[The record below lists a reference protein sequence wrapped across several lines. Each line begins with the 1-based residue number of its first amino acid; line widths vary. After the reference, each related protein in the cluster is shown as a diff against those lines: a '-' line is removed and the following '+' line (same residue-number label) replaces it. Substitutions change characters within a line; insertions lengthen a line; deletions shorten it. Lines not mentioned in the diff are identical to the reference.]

1 MTMLLDCRELHS
13 ETELKEVYPIMR
25 QLRPHLDETSFV
37 ELVKE
42 AREAES
48 YTLFALYEGD
58 MRVALAGFL
67 PRVSLN
73 QGRHVWVADLV
84 TCEKHR
90 SKGFGKKLLGAVEEW
105 AKRNGLASIALSS
118 GVQRADAH
126 RFYEDKMEYK
136 KASYLF
142 RKALK

>member
-1 MTMLLDCRELHS
+1 MLLDYRELHC
-13 ETELKEVYPIMR
+13 ETELKEVYPIMS
-25 QLRPHLDETSFV
+25 QLRPHLDETSFL

-42 AREAES
+42 AREAEN
-48 YTLFALYEGD
+48 YTLFALYDGEIP
-58 MRVALAGFL
+58 VALAGFL

-90 SKGFGKKLLGAVEEW
+90 SKGYGKKLLGAVEEW
-105 AKRNGLASIALSS
+105 AKRNGLASVALSS
-118 GVQRADAH
+118 GLQRADAH
-126 RFYEDKMEYK
+126 RFYEDKMRYE

>member
-1 MTMLLDCRELHS
+1 MTKLLNYRELHC
-13 ETELKEVYPIMR
+13 ETELNAVYPIMR
-25 QLRPHLDETSFV
+25 QLRPHLDETSFLKLV
-37 ELVKE
+37 EE
-42 AREAES
+42 ARETES
-48 YTLFALYEGD
+48 YTLFALYDGD
-58 MRVALAGFL
+58 TPVALAGFL

-90 SKGFGKKLLGAVEEW
+90 SKGYGKKLLGAVEEW
-105 AKRNGLASIALSS
+105 AKQNGLGSVALSS
-118 GVQRADAH
+118 GLQRTDAH
-126 RFYEDKMEYK
+126 RFYEDKMGYQ

>member
-1 MTMLLDCRELHS
+1 MLLDCRELHS

-48 YTLFALYEGD
+48 YTLFALYDGD
-58 MRVALAGFL
+58 IPVALAGFL

-136 KASYLF
+136 KATIYF
-142 RKALK
+142 ARR